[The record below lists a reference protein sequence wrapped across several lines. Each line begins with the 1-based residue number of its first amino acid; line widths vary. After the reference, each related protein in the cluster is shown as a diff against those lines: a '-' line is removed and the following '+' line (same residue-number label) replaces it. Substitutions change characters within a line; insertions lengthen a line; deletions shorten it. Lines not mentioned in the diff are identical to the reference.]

1 MKKVYLFTIAIL
13 FAAQLSAQTKRF
25 KQEVFTDAQII
36 VDSNLTY
43 GTALNFSPAVMVP
56 LITDIYHADPNVD
69 TLKKRPVLVLLH
81 PGSFLPPSI
90 NAGSPSNGGA
100 FFGTRR
106 DSGIVEMARQF
117 AKRGWVVVVGD
128 YRLGWIANSP
138 SANTQKITI
147 MRATYRAVQDSRTLI
162 RYMRK
167 SVDSMANKYRIDPN
181 KIVMSGSNTGATIAL
196 HCNSL
201 DEVSDIL
208 TPSQLDSIGNPIIDT
223 TTLGGFFDGDHQGY
237 GSRPNLVMS
246 MGGVLADTS
255 ILSLNDAPII
265 AFQGNMDPTA
275 PFNRGV
281 VKTAS
286 TLAPIMTVDGGNLYM
301 LAANNKGINAKVVAA
316 GGTGPRAGF
325 YVFYNAG
332 FEPNGWYNKPPLF
345 APTNL
350 KPRALLY
357 IDTIINYFS
366 PFAIKILDL
375 STNDPSDLKV
385 ENLVGFN
392 MYPNPS
398 KGNLSVELDAQ
409 YRIRKVEVYNN
420 LGQNVLTVNTEGS
433 NVDINMEGYP
443 KGIYH
448 LITQTSKGMVRSKF
462 ILE

>member
-1 MKKVYLFTIAIL
+1 MKKIYLITIAVL
-13 FAAQLSAQTKRF
+13 CFAQMQAQTKRF
-25 KQEVFTDAQII
+25 KQEVFTDAQI
-36 VDSNLTY
+36 VLDSNLIY
-43 GTALNFSPAVMVP
+43 GTALNFSPSVMVP
-56 LITDIYHADPNVD
+56 LIVDIYHPDTMVD
-69 TLKKRPVLVLLH
+69 TLKNRPVMILFH
-81 PGSFLPPSI
+81 PGSFLPPYI

-100 FFGTRR
+100 YFGTRR

-117 AKRGWVVVVGD
+117 AKRGWVVCVGD

-167 SVDSMANKYRIDPN
+167 SIDSMSNKYLIDAD
-181 KIVMSGSNTGATIAL
+181 KIVVAGSNTGATIAM

-223 TTLGGFFDGDHQGY
+223 TLLGGFFDGDHQGY

-246 MGGVLADTS
+246 MGGVIADTS
-255 ILSLNDAPII
+255 LMSLKDAPII
-265 AFQGNMDPTA
+265 AYQGNMDPTA

-357 IDTIINYFS
+357 IDTIINYFT
-366 PFAIKILDL
+366 PYAIKILDL
-375 STNDPSDLKV
+375 TTNDPSDLNI
-385 ENLVGFN
+385 ENVVGFK

-398 KGNLSVELDAQ
+398 RGNLRIELDAQ
-409 YRIRKVEVYNN
+409 YLIHKVEVYNSV
-420 LGQNVLTVNTEGS
+420 GQNVLSENGEES
-433 NVDINMEGYP
+433 RIDLKMEGYS

-448 LITQTSKGMVRSKF
+448 IITQTSKGVVRGKL